1 MGLFNFLRK
10 RKNKKIT
17 PISSE
22 SADEEDEYLLKAED
36 NDNPPKVKI
45 KQKKLKDGNK
55 QIEKGPDL
63 DYYRRQIQVEMH
75 LKDYRRL
82 TSLYHEIGDY
92 TNELN
97 MLLLYV
103 ETEKEKGNF
112 YFALEY
118 LNKAKNVLNSYCKDK
133 NDLEIRRIKSRI
145 NKLGPYL
152 KAKKELSDK
161 LFDSFR
167 N

>member
-1 MGLFNFLRK
+1 MGLFDFLRK

-17 PISSE
+17 STSSK

-36 NDNPPKVKI
+36 DDNPQKVRKT
-45 KQKKLKDGNK
+45 LKDGNK

-82 TSLYHEIGDY
+82 ASLYHEIGDY

-133 NDLEIRRIKSRI
+133 NDTEIRRIKSRI
-145 NKLGPYL
+145 NKLEPYL
-152 KAKKELSDK
+152 KSKKELSDK

>member
-1 MGLFNFLRK
+1 MGLFDFLRK

-17 PISSE
+17 STSSK

-36 NDNPPKVKI
+36 DDNPQKVRKT
-45 KQKKLKDGNK
+45 LKDGNK

-82 TSLYHEIGDY
+82 ASLYHEIGDY

>member
-1 MGLFNFLRK
+1 MGLFDFLRK

-17 PISSE
+17 PNSNE
-22 SADEEDEYLLKAED
+22 STDEKDEYLLKAED
-36 NDNPPKVKI
+36 DDTSPKVKI
-45 KQKKLKDGNK
+45 KWKKLKNGNK
-55 QIEKGPDL
+55 QIETGPDL
-63 DYYRRQIQVEMH
+63 DYCRRQIQVEMH

-82 TSLYHEIGDY
+82 AGLYHEIGEY

-118 LNKAKNVLNSYCKDK
+118 LNKAKNVLNSYCKNK
-133 NDLEIRRIKSRI
+133 NDTEIRRIKSRI
-145 NKLGPYL
+145 NKLEPYL
-152 KAKKELSDK
+152 KSKKELSDK

>member
-1 MGLFNFLRK
+1 MGLFDFLRK
-10 RKNKKIT
+10 RKNKKIPPT
-17 PISSE
+17 PSE

-36 NDNPPKVKI
+36 DDTPQKVKI
-45 KQKKLKDGNK
+45 KWKKLKEGDK

-82 TSLYHEIGDY
+82 AGLYHEIGDY

-118 LNKAKNVLNSYCKDK
+118 LNKAKIVLNSYCKDK
-133 NDLEIRRIKSRI
+133 NDLEIRRIKSRV
-145 NKLGPYL
+145 NKLEPYL
-152 KAKKELSDK
+152 KSKKELSDK